1 MKFKSLA
8 ALVLLLLASGCAVWP
23 RPSNLPTRGSV
34 VRDQL
39 VIYSDFDL
47 PRHHRLLDELAAQRG
62 DLTTRLNLPV
72 SDEPIHVY
80 LFDTPQRYQAYIKKH
95 YPEFPERRAFF
106 VESDSRLAVYAQ
118 WGDRIA
124 EDLRHEVAH
133 GYLHASVP
141 NLPLWLDEGLAE
153 YFEVPRGQRG
163 LNKPH
168 VDLLMAQLDRGDWK
182 PNLARLE
189 KLSDVAGMTQL
200 DYAESWAW
208 AHWMLETAPQ
218 RRTVL
223 QNQLLLLRE
232 NGATE
237 KFADSLKKL
246 DPAAERLLVEHLK
259 ILAEDAKIRVAK
271 SPKTVLP

>member
-1 MKFKSLA
+1 MKLKWLA
-8 ALVLLLLASGCAVWP
+8 ALALVSLLGGCVAWP
-23 RPSNLPTRGSV
+23 RPSNLPTRESV

-106 VESDSRLAVYAQ
+106 VESDARLAVYAQ

-141 NLPLWLDEGLAE
+141 HLPLWLDEGLAE
-153 YFEVPRGQRG
+153 YFEVQRGKRG

-168 VDLLMAQLDRGDWK
+168 VDLLIAQLERGDWK

-200 DYAESWAW
+200 NYAESWAW
-208 AHWMLETAPQ
+208 VHWMLETAPQ
-218 RRTVL
+218 RKTVL

-232 NGATE
+232 QGASGPLSD
-237 KFADSLKKL
+237 ALKKL
-246 DPAAERLLVEHLK
+246 EPAPERLLIEHLK
-259 ILAEDAKIRVAK
+259 TLAADAKIRVATG
-271 SPKTVLP
+271 KTGPS

>member
-1 MKFKSLA
+1 MKQKSLSTV
-8 ALVLLLLASGCAVWP
+8 LVVSLLAGCVAWP
-23 RPSNLPTRGSV
+23 RPSPLPTRGSV

-47 PRHHRLLDELAAQRG
+47 PKHHRLLDELAAQRG

-106 VESDSRLAVYAQ
+106 VENDARLAVYAQ
-118 WGDRIA
+118 WGERIA

-133 GYLHASVP
+133 GYLHSSVP

-168 VDLLMAQLDRGDWK
+168 VELLLAQLDRGEWAPK
-182 PNLARLE
+182 LARLE

-208 AHWMLETAPQ
+208 VHWMLETAPQ

-232 NGATE
+232 HGATGPLS
-237 KFADSLKKL
+237 DSLQKL
-246 DPAAERLLVEHLK
+246 EPNLSASLTEHLK
-259 ILAEDAKIRVAK
+259 TLAQDTKVRVAARG
-271 SPKTVLP
+271 KTVLP